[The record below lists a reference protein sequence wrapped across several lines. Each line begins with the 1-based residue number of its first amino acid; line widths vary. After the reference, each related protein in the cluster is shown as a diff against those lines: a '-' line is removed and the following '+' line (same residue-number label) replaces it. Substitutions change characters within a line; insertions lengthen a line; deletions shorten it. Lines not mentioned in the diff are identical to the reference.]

1 MSFEPSSLAP
11 FATSIGF
18 GGVAGFL
25 IGYAIKKVMKVMLII
40 IGLIFVAFI
49 YLEYNK
55 VLSIDWSKIQLS
67 VVDGL
72 SGFVNMTNGNIP
84 SEFPFPSG
92 GDQLI
97 SAALTNYGIP
107 ITGSLAAGFVVG
119 FMKG

>member
-1 MSFEPSSLAP
+1 MSFEPSSLAS
-11 FATSIGF
+11 FVTSRIWGSSR
-18 GGVAGFL
+18 FL
-25 IGYAIKKVMKVMLII
+25 IGYAVKKVMKVMLII
-40 IGLIFVAFI
+40 NGLIFVAFI

-92 GDQLI
+92 DDQLI
-97 SAALTNYGIP
+97 SVALTNYGIP
-107 ITGSLAAGFVVG
+107 ITGSLAADFVVG
-119 FMKG
+119 FMKR

>member
-1 MSFEPSSLAP
+1 MSFEPSSLAS

-25 IGYAIKKVMKVMLII
+25 VGYAIKKVMKVLLII

-55 VLSIDWSKIQLS
+55 ILSIDWSKIQLS

-84 SEFPFPSG
+84 SEFPSG
-92 GDQLI
+92 SDQLI

>member
-1 MSFEPSSLAP
+1 MSFEPSSLAS

-25 IGYAIKKVMKVMLII
+25 VGYAIKKVMKVLLII

-55 VLSIDWSKIQLS
+55 ILSIDWSKIQLS

-84 SEFPFPSG
+84 SEFPSG

>member
-40 IGLIFVAFI
+40 VGLIFVGFI
-49 YLEYNK
+49 YLEYHK
-55 VLSIDWSKIQLS
+55 VLSIDWNKIQLS
-67 VVDGL
+67 VENGL
-72 SGFVNMTNGNIP
+72 SGIVNMTNGNIP
-84 SEFPFPSG
+84 AEFPSG
-92 GDQLI
+92 GDQLV

-107 ITGSLAAGFVVG
+107 ITGSLAAGFVIG
-119 FMKG
+119 FIKG